1 MHFRGL
7 KRLNFKK
14 LLKTRGKLN
23 QALMA
28 IDEAGQLIL
37 KNKEEISKLFDR
49 EVNHKW
55 FENQRSKIRE
65 HAQSLNNEIW
75 PLLHNRLK
83 RVYRGKFLNVKEY
96 DELLDEMKTAIN
108 VIGKNII
115 DPKTDLQIVS
125 LVQIIV
131 KRLALRIIEEA
142 KNTENKEICNQLL
155 ERLKI
160 SIEALSES
168 AIVLKAINI

>member
-1 MHFRGL
+1 M
-7 KRLNFKK
+7 
-14 LLKTRGKLN
+14 
-23 QALMA
+23 
-28 IDEAGQLIL
+28 
-37 KNKEEISKLFDR
+37 
-49 EVNHKW
+49 
-55 FENQRSKIRE
+55 
-65 HAQSLNNEIW
+65 
-75 PLLHNRLK
+75 LHNRLK